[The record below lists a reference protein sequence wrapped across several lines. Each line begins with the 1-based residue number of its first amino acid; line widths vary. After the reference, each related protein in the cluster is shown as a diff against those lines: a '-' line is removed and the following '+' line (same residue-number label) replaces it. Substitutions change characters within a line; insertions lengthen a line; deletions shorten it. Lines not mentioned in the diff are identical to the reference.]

1 MLSNDHILL
10 FFYCLSYGLFSQT
23 STSDRLLIPNTAARF
38 LENGIQMI
46 EFLGRVVGKALYEG
60 ILLDYSFSH
69 VFVQK
74 LLGRYS
80 FLDELST
87 LDPELYRNLMYV
99 KVVPLGQILKT
110 HILKLC
116 LVSLIL
122 DGLKRDQL
130 VCKSFSLYLFVCK
143 QVTLYLLSQG
153 CATVLLGHVWHE
165 GMGVWE

>member
-1 MLSNDHILL
+1 MLVLTLFLTSLPFYVLFRKRATLL
-10 FFYCLSYGLFSQT
+10 SVNKLVYLYCRYGLFTQT
-23 STSDRLLIPNTAARF
+23 STSDRHLIPNAAARY
-38 LENGIQMI
+38 LENAIQMI

-99 KVVPLGQILKT
+99 KVI
-110 HILKLC
+110 
-116 LVSLIL
+116 SL
-122 DGLKRDQL
+122 
-130 VCKSFSLYLFVCK
+130 
-143 QVTLYLLSQG
+143 
-153 CATVLLGHVWHE
+153 W
-165 GMGVWE
+165 

>member
-1 MLSNDHILL
+1 ML
-10 FFYCLSYGLFSQT
+10 FYSCYFCLRYGLFSQT
-23 STSDRLLIPNTAARF
+23 STSERLLIPNPTARY

-99 KVVPLGQILKT
+99 KVNPFDEYTFYLFG
-110 HILKLC
+110 
-116 LVSLIL
+116 
-122 DGLKRDQL
+122 
-130 VCKSFSLYLFVCK
+130 YLFV
-143 QVTLYLLSQG
+143 Y
-153 CATVLLGHVWHE
+153 
-165 GMGVWE
+165 

>member
-1 MLSNDHILL
+1 MLPSKFEILYRYVYVTFCFL
-10 FFYCLSYGLFSQT
+10 ALLLDSLEVSFLSSFFLLIRYGLFSQT
-23 STSDRLLIPNTAARF
+23 STSDRLLIPNSSARY

-69 VFVQK
+69 VFIQK

-99 KVVPLGQILKT
+99 KVNLG
-110 HILKLC
+110 
-116 LVSLIL
+116 
-122 DGLKRDQL
+122 
-130 VCKSFSLYLFVCK
+130 FVC
-143 QVTLYLLSQG
+143 LSG
-153 CATVLLGHVWHE
+153 SFHSH
-165 GMGVWE
+165 

>member
-1 MLSNDHILL
+1 M
-10 FFYCLSYGLFSQT
+10 FPVKRYGLFSQT

-38 LENGIQMI
+38 LDNGIQRI

-60 ILLDYSFSH
+60 ILLDYLFSH

-99 KVVPLGQILKT
+99 KVKFLLNPCYVLRHYMIGEQQSSYHVVPNAGLYVWEVPLLAK
-110 HILKLC
+110 
-116 LVSLIL
+116 
-122 DGLKRDQL
+122 
-130 VCKSFSLYLFVCK
+130 
-143 QVTLYLLSQG
+143 
-153 CATVLLGHVWHE
+153 
-165 GMGVWE
+165 

>member
-1 MLSNDHILL
+1 
-10 FFYCLSYGLFSQT
+10 
-23 STSDRLLIPNTAARF
+23 
-38 LENGIQMI
+38 MI

-99 KVVPLGQILKT
+99 KVSPHEDHACYQFDLYSFFRMTL
-110 HILKLC
+110 
-116 LVSLIL
+116 LVWLN
-122 DGLKRDQL
+122 
-130 VCKSFSLYLFVCK
+130 
-143 QVTLYLLSQG
+143 YLLTRQI
-153 CATVLLGHVWHE
+153 AL
-165 GMGVWE
+165 

>member
-1 MLSNDHILL
+1 MPQSKLDFVLYFIIVFLLLRALL
-10 FFYCLSYGLFSQT
+10 FLEIFSELTIFLWFRYGLFSQT
-23 STSDRLLIPNTAARF
+23 STSDRLLIPNSSARF
-38 LENGIQMI
+38 LDNGLQMI

-99 KVVPLGQILKT
+99 KVNLKR
-110 HILKLC
+110 HIHVFCSISLSI
-116 LVSLIL
+116 LVS
-122 DGLKRDQL
+122 Q
-130 VCKSFSLYLFVCK
+130 
-143 QVTLYLLSQG
+143 
-153 CATVLLGHVWHE
+153 
-165 GMGVWE
+165 

>member
-1 MLSNDHILL
+1 MKQCINHIWLSTWLSGFPEVSYL
-10 FFYCLSYGLFSQT
+10 FHCLRYGLFSQT
-23 STSDRLLIPNTAARF
+23 STSDRLLIPNASARY

-87 LDPELYRNLMYV
+87 LDPELYRNLIYV
-99 KVVPLGQILKT
+99 KVKT
-110 HILKLC
+110 LL
-116 LVSLIL
+116 LLL
-122 DGLKRDQL
+122 
-130 VCKSFSLYLFVCK
+130 LFEVK
-143 QVTLYLLSQG
+143 
-153 CATVLLGHVWHE
+153 
-165 GMGVWE
+165 M

>member
-1 MLSNDHILL
+1 MATLYNFLWLCHIGVCCLRNQNLL
-10 FFYCLSYGLFSQT
+10 LPFSLIRYGLFIQT
-23 STSDRLLIPNTAARF
+23 SASDRLLIPNASAKY

-99 KVVPLGQILKT
+99 KVSIVIFTVQVWKRNYDTLWKNIASLPYKNKWKQLK
-110 HILKLC
+110 
-116 LVSLIL
+116 
-122 DGLKRDQL
+122 
-130 VCKSFSLYLFVCK
+130 CK
-143 QVTLYLLSQG
+143 
-153 CATVLLGHVWHE
+153 
-165 GMGVWE
+165 